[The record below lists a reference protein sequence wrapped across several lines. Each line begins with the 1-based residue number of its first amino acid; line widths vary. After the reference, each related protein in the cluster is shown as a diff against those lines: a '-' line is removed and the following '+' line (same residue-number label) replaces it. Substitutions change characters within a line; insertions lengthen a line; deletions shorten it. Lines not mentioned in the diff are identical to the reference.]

1 MLAKVM
7 KCLGLFVMNML
18 MVFIS
23 AFSNH
28 LFYQYYR
35 HNMHVG
41 CLAVLQAAVSRPM
54 CVIGLTVNMLYFYD
68 IS

>member
-1 MLAKVM
+1 
-7 KCLGLFVMNML
+7 MNML

-68 IS
+68 IL